1 MNKIG
6 KMRLNKENLRYLSDT
21 VHIPKYDR
29 NDLTPGILHLSVG
42 NFHRGH
48 MAVYLDE
55 LFEQGENLDWAIIGA
70 SLRPSAVEMRKTL
83 KAQDYLTTVV
93 DLAPAAISAH
103 IVSSMVDFLPN
114 DPNVIYNALS
124 DGQIRIVSMTI
135 TESGYYIDA
144 ATGKFASNHPEMVR
158 DAKLPDSPTSLFGL
172 IVKALK
178 ARREVGIDPFTV
190 LSCDNLPGNGNITRQ
205 TVLGL
210 ARLSD
215 PELADWIEANVA
227 FPNSMVDRIVPATT
241 DRERRLVKDQFD
253 IIDELPVVCE
263 PFRQWV
269 IEDYFPSGRPFFE
282 KVGVEFVSDVSGY
295 ELMKLRI
302 LNAAHASMC
311 YPALLLGHHFV
322 HEAMADPDI
331 FQWLKTLLTKEA
343 IPTLKPLQ
351 SVDYHQYLDK
361 VLERFSNQEIGDTLS
376 RIAEEG
382 SERQPKFILPA
393 VTDAL
398 DAGKSVDGFALEIAI
413 WCRYCIGEDEQGKLI
428 TVKDLKATELFQFSE
443 ASKTQSDAFLGNI
456 DVFGAIGENAA
467 FSEPFCYWLRYIQR
481 QGVRAAIRKYVTKEN
496 KIDNE
501 IT

>member
-1 MNKIG
+1 
-6 KMRLNKENLRYLSDT
+6 MRLNKLNLRYFSDAVRVPT
-21 VHIPKYDR
+21 YDH
-29 NDLTPGILHLSVG
+29 NALTPGILHLSVG

-55 LFEQGENLDWAIIGA
+55 LFEQGENLDWAVVGA
-70 SLRPSAVEMRKTL
+70 GLRPSAANVRETL

-93 DLAPAAISAH
+93 ELAPTDTSAR
-103 IVSSMVDFLPN
+103 IVSSMVDFLPS
-114 DPNVIYNALS
+114 DPNSIHDALS

-144 ATGKFASNHPEMVR
+144 ATGKFAAEHPEMIKDV
-158 DAKLPDSPTSLFGL
+158 KSPDTPTSLFGV

-178 ARREVGIDPFTV
+178 ARRDAGIDPFTV
-190 LSCDNLPGNGNITRQ
+190 LSCDNLPGNGNLTRQ
-205 TVLGL
+205 AVLGL
-210 ARLSD
+210 ARLGD

-241 DRERRLVKDQFD
+241 DRERRLVEDRFG

-269 IEDYFPSGRPFFE
+269 VEDHFPSGRPHLD
-282 KVGVEFVSDVSGY
+282 KVGVEFVTDVSGY

-311 YPALLLGHHFV
+311 YPALLLGHRFV
-322 HEAMADPDI
+322 HDAMADPDI
-331 FQWLKTLLTKEA
+331 LHWLKTLLTREA
-343 IPTLKPLQ
+343 IPTLKPLP

-361 VLERFSNQEIGDTLS
+361 VLERFSNTEIGDTIS

-393 VTDAL
+393 VIDAL
-398 DAGKSVDGFALEIAI
+398 DAGQSVDGFALEIAL
-413 WCRYCIGEDEQGKLI
+413 WCRYCLAEDEQGKMI
-428 TVKDLKATELFQFSE
+428 NVKDLKADDLLQFSE
-443 ASKTQSDAFLGNI
+443 ASKTQSDAFLENM
-456 DVFGAIGENAA
+456 DVFGSIGKNNL
-467 FSEPFCYWLRYIQR
+467 FSEPFCYWLRYIHR
-481 QGVRAAIRKYVTKEN
+481 LGVRAAIRKYVAKE
-496 KIDNE
+496 K
-501 IT
+501 